1 MSFYLKLLKFNLE
14 CWIAM
19 LLEML
24 YPVSTATCMYK
35 VSKRVSVKLKLLDR
49 ETSKSLSSPSHS
61 SRFEKMQIFVRNGLL
76 GNFDIITLKLESSVP
91 AT

>member
-1 MSFYLKLLKFNLE
+1 
-14 CWIAM
+14 M

-49 ETSKSLSSPSHS
+49 ETKSLSSPSHS